1 MCDKSYQLETLVNVD
16 LCKYKNLLEILG
28 YILAVSIGVSLGLI
42 GSGGSILT
50 VPILVYLFAVKP
62 QLATTYSLFIVGIS
76 AMIGSFNQYKI
87 GNLQIRS
94 AAVFGFP
101 SILSLLLVRKFV
113 MPNIPI
119 HLFSF
124 LHFDFTKNTLI
135 MLVFAILMVAA
146 SISMIKKQKNTETT
160 FKPKDSKLMI
170 IGFSV
175 GIMTGFLGAG
185 GGFLIIP
192 SLVFFAG
199 LEMKKAVGTSLFIIA
214 INALIGFMG
223 DVFIGVEIDF
233 QLLISLATLSIGGI
247 FIGTYLSKKIDGKKL
262 KPAFG
267 WFIMVMGI
275 YIIVKEILLK

>member
-1 MCDKSYQLETLVNVD
+1 M
-16 LCKYKNLLEILG
+16 
-28 YILAVSIGVSLGLI
+28 AFSLGLI
-42 GSGGSILT
+42 DSGGSILT

-76 AMIGSFNQYKI
+76 AMIVSFNHYKI
-87 GNLQIRS
+87 GNLQLRS
-94 AAVFGFP
+94 VAFFGFP
-101 SILSLLLVRKFV
+101 SIVSLLVVRKFV
-113 MPNIPI
+113 MPNIPNQ
-119 HLFSF
+119 LFSF
-124 LHFDFTKNTLI
+124 QNFDFTKNALI
-135 MLVFAILMVAA
+135 MVVFALIMMAA
-146 SISMIKKQKNTETT
+146 SISMIKKQKKTETT

-214 INALIGFMG
+214 INALIGFIG
-223 DVFIGVEIDF
+223 DVVIGVDIDF
-233 QLLISLATLSIGGI
+233 QLLLSLATLAIAGI
-247 FIGTYLSKKIDGKKL
+247 FIGPYLSKKIDGKKL

-275 YIIVKEILLK
+275 YIIVMEILFK

>member
-1 MCDKSYQLETLVNVD
+1 MET
-16 LCKYKNLLEILG
+16 LG

-76 AMIGSFNQYKI
+76 AMIGSFNHYKI
-87 GNLQIRS
+87 GNLQLRS
-94 AAVFGFP
+94 AAVFGIP
-101 SILSLLLVRKFV
+101 SIVSLLVIRKFV
-113 MPNIPI
+113 MPNIPN

-124 LHFDFTKNTLI
+124 QTFDFTKNTLI
-135 MLVFAILMVAA
+135 MVVFAILMMAA
-146 SISMIKKQKNTETT
+146 SISMIKKQKKTEST

-170 IGFSV
+170 IGLSV

-199 LEMKKAVGTSLFIIA
+199 LDMKKAVGTSLFIIA

-223 DVFIGVEIDF
+223 DVVIGVDIDF
-233 QLLISLATLSIGGI
+233 QLLFSLASLAIVGI

-275 YIIVKEILLK
+275 YIIVKEILFK